1 MSSFTD
7 RNTHYHTLGINHQA
21 RQSDIKQAYRK
32 LVKQF
37 HPDCNHDLSSH
48 DRIAAINV
56 AYEVLSNPQNR
67 DRYDRSIG
75 IARPKVAN
83 AATERSGQSV
93 RSRRSPRPTGLD
105 EEQKLDLW
113 IEQVY
118 TPISDLISDILDV
131 IDEQIDDLAADPY
144 DDELMGNFQDYIN
157 ECRGSFAKAQ
167 ILFRGMPN
175 PVSVASVAT
184 HLYHCL
190 SVLGDGIDEL
200 NYFTL
205 NYDDRHLHTGQEMWR
220 IAEEMRSYAQVAM
233 QNLNK

>member
-1 MSSFTD
+1 MSPFTD
-7 RNTHYHTLGINHQA
+7 CHNHYHTLGINHQA
-21 RQSDIKQAYRK
+21 GQSDIKHAYRT

-67 DRYDRSIG
+67 ASYDRSIG
-75 IARPKVAN
+75 IARPNGRN
-83 AATERSGQSV
+83 AATAQSV
-93 RSRRSPRPTGLD
+93 RSAKSRRSPRPTGLD

-118 TPISDLISDILDV
+118 APISDLISDILDV

-144 DDELMGNFQDYIN
+144 DDELMGNFQDYIDR
-157 ECRGSFAKAQ
+157 CRGSFAKAQ

-175 PVSVASVAT
+175 PISVASVAT
-184 HLYHCL
+184 NLYHCL
-190 SVLGDGIDEL
+190 SVLGDGIEEL

-220 IAEEMRSYAQVAM
+220 IAEEMRSYAQAAM
-233 QNLNK
+233 QNLSV

>member
-1 MSSFTD
+1 MSPLTD

-21 RQSDIKQAYRK
+21 AQSDIKYAYRK

-67 DRYDRSIG
+67 ASYDRSIG
-75 IARPKVAN
+75 IARPKVVN
-83 AATERSGQSV
+83 AATGQSSQSP
-93 RSRRSPRPTGLD
+93 RSARPTGLD

-118 TPISDLISDILDV
+118 TPISDLISDIIDV

-144 DDELMGNFQDYIN
+144 DDELMENFQAYID

-175 PVSVASVAT
+175 PISVASVAT

-190 SVLGDGIDEL
+190 SLLGDGIEEL

-220 IAEEMRSYAQVAM
+220 IAEEMRSYAQAAM
-233 QNLNK
+233 QNVVCK

>member
-1 MSSFTD
+1 MSPFTD

-21 RQSDIKQAYRK
+21 AQSDIKYAYRK

-67 DRYDRSIG
+67 ASYDRSIG
-75 IARPKVAN
+75 IARPKPVS
-83 AATERSGQSV
+83 ATTEQSGQSG
-93 RSRRSPRPTGLD
+93 RSRRSARQTGLD

-118 TPISDLISDILDV
+118 TPISDLISDIIDV

-144 DDELMGNFQDYIN
+144 DDELMGNFQAYID

-167 ILFRGMPN
+167 ILFRGTPN
-175 PVSVASVAT
+175 PISVASVAT

-190 SVLGDGIDEL
+190 SILGDGIEEL

-220 IAEEMRSYAQVAM
+220 IAEEMRSYAQAAM